1 MFKAYN
7 LCRLILYSVHSST
20 VSYENSSGSPS
31 KRPSALM
38 LSPVLI
44 ALYEGLGFR
53 VQVLIALY
61 EGLGFRA

>member
-1 MFKAYN
+1 
-7 LCRLILYSVHSST
+7 
-20 VSYENSSGSPS
+20 
-31 KRPSALM
+31 M